1 MAKQFNMIRM
11 TEKSEYNY
19 SLLNLQESLRE
30 VMEGE
35 FTPQEIHDT
44 IVNSV
49 KKNMRYY
56 KACYND
62 SVRLLA
68 LLRGNTN
75 KDIEVVDGNEWRRI
89 EDPDYEEITPGIKI
103 KKIDGVK
110 TEYTGNDNF
119 EIKNDYSANE
129 YWNGDVPEH
138 EFEKYLQ
145 KYGYEY
151 TPEVDTTRFKLDSPF
166 LHNNEEED

>member
-1 MAKQFNMIRM
+1 MTRM
-11 TEKSEYNY
+11 TEKSECNY
-19 SLLNLQESLRE
+19 SLIHLQESLRE

-75 KDIEVVDGNEWRRI
+75 SSIKVHDNF
-89 EDPDYEEITPGIKI
+89 EEIAPGIKVE
-103 KKIDGVK
+103 KIDGIK
-110 TEYTGNDNF
+110 TEYT
-119 EIKNDYSANE
+119 ANE

-151 TPEVDTTRFKLDSPF
+151 TPEVDKTRFKLDSPL
-166 LHNNEEED
+166 LHDTEEED

>member
-1 MAKQFNMIRM
+1 M

-35 FTPQEIHDT
+35 YTPQEIHGT

-75 KDIEVVDGNEWRRI
+75 SSIKVHDNF
-89 EDPDYEEITPGIKI
+89 EEIAPGIMI
-103 KKIDGVK
+103 EKIDGIK
-110 TEYTGNDNF
+110 TEYT
-119 EIKNDYSANE
+119 ANE

-138 EFEKYLQ
+138 EFEQYLQ

-151 TPEVDTTRFKLDSPF
+151 TPPTDINRFKLDSPL
-166 LHNNEEED
+166 LHDTEEEDNDIN

>member
-1 MAKQFNMIRM
+1 M

-19 SLLNLQESLRE
+19 SLIHLQESLRE

-35 FTPQEIHDT
+35 FTPQEIHEVIID
-44 IVNSV
+44 NV
-49 KKNMRYY
+49 KDNMRYY

-75 KDIEVVDGNEWRRI
+75 SSIKVHDNF
-89 EDPDYEEITPGIKI
+89 EEIAPGIKVE
-103 KKIDGVK
+103 KIDGIK
-110 TEYTGNDNF
+110 TEYT
-119 EIKNDYSANE
+119 ANE

-138 EFEKYLQ
+138 EFEQYLQ

-151 TPEVDTTRFKLDSPF
+151 TPEVDKTKFKLDSPL
-166 LHNNEEED
+166 LHDTEEED

>member
-1 MAKQFNMIRM
+1 MTRM

-19 SLLNLQESLRE
+19 SLIHLQESLRE

-35 FTPQEIHDT
+35 FTPQEIHEVIID
-44 IVNSV
+44 NV
-49 KKNMRYY
+49 KDNMRYY

-75 KDIEVVDGNEWRRI
+75 SSIKVHDNF
-89 EDPDYEEITPGIKI
+89 EEIAPGIKVE
-103 KKIDGVK
+103 KIDGIK
-110 TEYTGNDNF
+110 TEYT
-119 EIKNDYSANE
+119 ANE

-151 TPEVDTTRFKLDSPF
+151 TPEVDKTKFKLDSPL
-166 LHNNEEED
+166 LHDTEEED

>member
-1 MAKQFNMIRM
+1 M

-35 FTPQEIHDT
+35 YTPQEIHGT

-75 KDIEVVDGNEWRRI
+75 SSIKVHDNF
-89 EDPDYEEITPGIKI
+89 EEIAPGIKI
-103 KKIDGVK
+103 EKIDGIK
-110 TEYTGNDNF
+110 TEYT
-119 EIKNDYSANE
+119 ANE

-138 EFEKYLQ
+138 EFEQYLQKYGLNELQMCHSNKYLQ
-145 KYGYEY
+145 KYNQTIYKMCHSNTY
-151 TPEVDTTRFKLDSPF
+151 FTKI
-166 LHNNEEED
+166 

>member
-1 MAKQFNMIRM
+1 M

-19 SLLNLQESLRE
+19 SLIHLQESLRE

-35 FTPQEIHDT
+35 FTPQEIHEVIID
-44 IVNSV
+44 NV
-49 KKNMRYY
+49 KDNMRYY

-75 KDIEVVDGNEWRRI
+75 SSIKVHDNF
-89 EDPDYEEITPGIKI
+89 EEIAPGIKVE
-103 KKIDGVK
+103 KIDGIK
-110 TEYTGNDNF
+110 TEYT
-119 EIKNDYSANE
+119 ANE
-129 YWNGDVPEH
+129 YWNGEVPEH
-138 EFEKYLQ
+138 EFEQYLQ

-151 TPEVDTTRFKLDSPF
+151 TPEVDKTKFKLDSPL
-166 LHNNEEED
+166 LHDTEEED

>member
-1 MAKQFNMIRM
+1 M
-11 TEKSEYNY
+11 TEKSEYNS
-19 SLLNLQESLRE
+19 SLIHLQESLRE

-35 FTPQEIHDT
+35 YTPQEIHEVIID
-44 IVNSV
+44 NV
-49 KKNMRYY
+49 KDNMRYY

-75 KDIEVVDGNEWRRI
+75 SSIKVHDNF
-89 EDPDYEEITPGIKI
+89 EEIAPGIKVE
-103 KKIDGVK
+103 KIDGIK
-110 TEYTGNDNF
+110 TEYT
-119 EIKNDYSANE
+119 ANE

-138 EFEKYLQ
+138 EFEQYLQ

-151 TPEVDTTRFKLDSPF
+151 TPEVDKTKFKLDSPL
-166 LHNNEEED
+166 LHDTEEED

>member
-1 MAKQFNMIRM
+1 MTRM

-75 KDIEVVDGNEWRRI
+75 KDIGVVDGNEWRRI
-89 EDPDYEEITPGIKI
+89 EDPNYEEIAPGIKVE
-103 KKIDGVK
+103 KIDGIK
-110 TEYTGNDNF
+110 SEYT
-119 EIKNDYSANE
+119 ANE

-166 LHNNEEED
+166 LHNEEEDNDIN

>member
-1 MAKQFNMIRM
+1 M

-75 KDIEVVDGNEWRRI
+75 KDIGVVDGNEWRRI
-89 EDPDYEEITPGIKI
+89 EDPNYEEIAPGIKVE
-103 KKIDGVK
+103 KIDGIK
-110 TEYTGNDNF
+110 TEYT
-119 EIKNDYSANE
+119 ANE

-138 EFEKYLQ
+138 EFEQYLQ

-151 TPEVDTTRFKLDSPF
+151 TPEVDTTKFKLDSPF
-166 LHNNEEED
+166 LHNEEEDNDIN

>member
-1 MAKQFNMIRM
+1 M

-19 SLLNLQESLRE
+19 SLIHLQESLRE

-35 FTPQEIHDT
+35 FTPQEIHEVIID
-44 IVNSV
+44 NV
-49 KKNMRYY
+49 KDNMRYY

-75 KDIEVVDGNEWRRI
+75 SSIKVYDNF
-89 EDPDYEEITPGIKI
+89 EEIAPGIKVE
-103 KKIDGVK
+103 KIDGIK
-110 TEYTGNDNF
+110 TEYT
-119 EIKNDYSANE
+119 ANE

-138 EFEKYLQ
+138 EFEQYLQ

-151 TPEVDTTRFKLDSPF
+151 TPEVDKTRFKLDSPL
-166 LHNNEEED
+166 LHDTEEED

>member
-49 KKNMRYY
+49 KNNMRYY

-62 SVRLLA
+62 SVKLLA

-75 KDIEVVDGNEWRRI
+75 SSIKVHDNF
-89 EDPDYEEITPGIKI
+89 EEIAPGIKI
-103 KKIDGVK
+103 EKIDGIK
-110 TEYTGNDNF
+110 TEYT
-119 EIKNDYSANE
+119 ANE
-129 YWNGDVPEH
+129 YWNGDFPEH
-138 EFEKYLQ
+138 EFEQYLQ

-151 TPEVDTTRFKLDSPF
+151 TPPTDINRFKLDSPL
-166 LHNNEEED
+166 LHDTEEEDNDIN

>member
-1 MAKQFNMIRM
+1 M

-56 KACYND
+56 RACYND

-89 EDPDYEEITPGIKI
+89 EDPNYEEIAPGIKI
-103 KKIDGVK
+103 EKIDGIK
-110 TEYTGNDNF
+110 TEYT
-119 EIKNDYSANE
+119 ANE

-138 EFEKYLQ
+138 EFEQYLQ

-166 LHNNEEED
+166 LHNEEEDNDIN

>member
-1 MAKQFNMIRM
+1 M

-35 FTPQEIHDT
+35 YTPQEIHGT

-75 KDIEVVDGNEWRRI
+75 SSINVHDNF
-89 EDPDYEEITPGIKI
+89 EEIAPGIKI
-103 KKIDGVK
+103 EKIDGIK
-110 TEYTGNDNF
+110 TEYT
-119 EIKNDYSANE
+119 ANE
-129 YWNGDVPEH
+129 YWNGDVTEH
-138 EFEKYLQ
+138 EFEQYLQ

-151 TPEVDTTRFKLDSPF
+151 TPPTDINRFKLDSPL
-166 LHNNEEED
+166 LHDTEEEDNDIN

>member
-1 MAKQFNMIRM
+1 M

-19 SLLNLQESLRE
+19 SLIHLQESLRE

-35 FTPQEIHDT
+35 FTPQEIHEVIID
-44 IVNSV
+44 NV
-49 KKNMRYY
+49 KDNMRYY

-62 SVRLLA
+62 SVKLLA

-75 KDIEVVDGNEWRRI
+75 SSIKVHDNF
-89 EDPDYEEITPGIKI
+89 EEIAPGIKVE
-103 KKIDGVK
+103 KIDGIK
-110 TEYTGNDNF
+110 TEYT
-119 EIKNDYSANE
+119 ANE

-138 EFEKYLQ
+138 EFEQYLQ

-151 TPEVDTTRFKLDSPF
+151 TPEVDKTRFKLDSPL
-166 LHNNEEED
+166 LHDTEEED

>member
-1 MAKQFNMIRM
+1 M

-35 FTPQEIHDT
+35 YTPQEIHGT

-75 KDIEVVDGNEWRRI
+75 SSIKVHDNF
-89 EDPDYEEITPGIKI
+89 EEIAPGIKI
-103 KKIDGVK
+103 EKIDGIK
-110 TEYTGNDNF
+110 TEYT
-119 EIKNDYSANE
+119 ANE

-138 EFEKYLQ
+138 EFEQYLQ

-151 TPEVDTTRFKLDSPF
+151 TPPTDINRFKLDSPL
-166 LHNNEEED
+166 LHDTEEEDNDIN